1 MFENIFKF
9 FILIIGIIFFVLIF
23 NYYTSFN
30 NIAIID
36 SKRNNFNQDELLK
49 INLPILGN
57 DTDNVI
63 EFNSGFNEELNSEPR
78 KFWDLLKFK

>member
-9 FILIIGIIFFVLIF
+9 FILIFVIIFFVLIF
-23 NYYTSFN
+23 NYYTSVN
-30 NIAIID
+30 NIAILD
-36 SKRNNFNQDELLK
+36 SKRKNFNQDELLK